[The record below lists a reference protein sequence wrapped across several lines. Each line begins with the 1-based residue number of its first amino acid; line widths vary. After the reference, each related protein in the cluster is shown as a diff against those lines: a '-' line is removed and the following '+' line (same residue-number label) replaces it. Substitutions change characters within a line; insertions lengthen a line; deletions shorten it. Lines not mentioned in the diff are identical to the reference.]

1 VIPELKVYSENGTE
15 MNSWGGAITGLD
27 NEEYEIQFGG
37 ITSDLMKKEFKYH
50 YDEYYGKE

>member
-15 MNSWGGAITGLD
+15 MNSWGGAITGMD

-37 ITSDLMKKEFKYH
+37 ITSDLMKTEFKHH